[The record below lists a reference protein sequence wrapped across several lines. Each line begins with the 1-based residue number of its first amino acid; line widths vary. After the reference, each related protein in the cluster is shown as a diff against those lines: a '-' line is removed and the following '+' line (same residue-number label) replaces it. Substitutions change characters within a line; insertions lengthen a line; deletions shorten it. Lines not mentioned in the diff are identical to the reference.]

1 MFNQHQQH
9 LQIHFQ
15 IPQSLAQN
23 KKKKIQQNRN
33 LYEMYIVI
41 LSNSFVNFFIFFFV
55 LLLFVRIYLLTTK
68 YILCKKRFSWNR
80 FSFLKV
86 SPRHIDCKNIVLFS
100 CYTHLTLVKYIRK
113 TSLSL
118 LKFSLIFLGVKICS
132 EMYNRYVQS

>member
-1 MFNQHQQH
+1 MKSTCMFNQHQQH

-15 IPQSLAQN
+15 IPQSLAQV
-23 KKKKIQQNRN
+23 KKNQQNRN

-41 LSNSFVNFFIFFFV
+41 LSNSFVVYIRIYSFFSN
-55 LLLFVRIYLLTTK
+55 LFLRIYLLTTK

-86 SPRHIDCKNIVLFS
+86 SPWHIDCKNIVLFS
-100 CYTHLTLVKYIRK
+100 CYTHITLVKYIRK

-118 LKFSLIFLGVKICS
+118 LKFSQIFLGVKICS
-132 EMYNRYVQS
+132 ENV